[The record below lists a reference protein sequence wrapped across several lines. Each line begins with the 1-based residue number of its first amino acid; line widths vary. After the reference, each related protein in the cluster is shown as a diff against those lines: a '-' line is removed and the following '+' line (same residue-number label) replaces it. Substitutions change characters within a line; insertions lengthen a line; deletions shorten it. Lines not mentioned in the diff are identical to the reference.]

1 MAKKIRDPIYDYIT
15 IEDEFLPII
24 NSVEF
29 QRLRNIIQTSYTS
42 IYPSALHNRFTHS
55 LGVFW
60 LGNLAFDALV
70 QNSFDK
76 TKSMTKKDIDDT
88 KRTFIM
94 ACLCHD
100 LGHSPFSHT
109 GERFYDA
116 PRISKELTDSIS
128 NKSYKQDVKN
138 EKAIVGKQHEIM
150 SALLA
155 IKKFGDNIP
164 DHSFFARCIIGLKYK
179 SIQHA
184 TKMEKRRLPLYM
196 SCVELLNSSIIDV
209 DKLDYLIRDSYMSG
223 YSSISIDYKRLLN
236 GVFINDGDH
245 PVGYEKSSL
254 SVLENVLTAHDM
266 ERRWVQSHP
275 IIQYEGYLLQT
286 IIRELNSTYN
296 EGTAK
301 LFSYNAITSQGEQLK
316 NIGTIRLLSDSD
328 ILFLAKQNFEKSDAV
343 REYCDRGL
351 RRHPI
356 WKSEAEYSSLFDFK
370 CNDAFIKILTK
381 WETLL
386 LAGKY
391 DVYSLNDE
399 FYNHLL
405 SDYDRLKNQYDSIP
419 EGSKKA
425 TIKSNLDTLDI
436 ELDILCQI
444 KEYLKKVDVP
454 FDLVI
459 VTQEQFKSGL
469 YKPGFQE
476 LPIRFNRDLNRISQM
491 KEVSAVPFDLKEDKK
506 TFFYLYYRRTQ
517 NHLDAL
523 EFSKIIRKAA
533 VI

>member
-1 MAKKIRDPIYDYIT
+1 MSKKIRDPIYDYIV
-15 IEDEFLPII
+15 IEDEYLPIVD
-24 NSVEF
+24 SVEF
-29 QRLRNIIQTSYTS
+29 QRLRHIIQTSYTS

-60 LGNLAFDALV
+60 LGNIAFDALV
-70 QNSFDK
+70 RNSPDK
-76 TKSMTKKDIDDT
+76 VKSMTTKDMFDT

-116 PRISKELTDSIS
+116 PKISKELTNSIS
-128 NKSYKQDVKN
+128 SKAYKADIKN
-138 EKAIVGKQHEIM
+138 EKTIVGKEHEIM

-155 IKKFGDNIP
+155 IKKFGVNIP

-179 SIQHA
+179 SIQNA
-184 TKMEKRRLPLYM
+184 TIIETRRMPIYRA
-196 SCVELLNSSIIDV
+196 CIELLNSNIIDV

-223 YSSISIDYKRLLN
+223 YSSISIDYKRLLD
-236 GVFINDGDH
+236 GIFVNDDKN
-245 PVGYEKSSL
+245 PIGYEKSSL

-275 IIQYEGYLLQT
+275 TIQYEGYLLQT

-296 EGTAK
+296 EGNSK
-301 LFSYNAITSQGEQLK
+301 LFSYNSITSQGEQLK
-316 NIGTIRLLSDSD
+316 DIGTIRLLSDSD
-328 ILFLAKQNFEKSDAV
+328 VLFLAKQNFAKSDAV
-343 REYCDRGL
+343 KEYCDRRL
-351 RRHPI
+351 RRTPI

-370 CNDAFIKILTK
+370 CNDIFIKILMK
-381 WETLL
+381 WERMLL
-386 LAGKY
+386 SGEY
-391 DVYSLNDE
+391 DVYSLNDD
-399 FYNHLL
+399 FYNHLKC
-405 SDYDRLKNQYDSIP
+405 DYDRLVKQYNSLP
-419 EGSKKA
+419 QGSKKA
-425 TIKSNLDTLDI
+425 TIKSNLDILEI
-436 ELDILCQI
+436 ELDVLRQI
-444 KEYLKKVDVP
+444 KDYLLNVNVP

-476 LPIRFNRDLNRISQM
+476 LPIRFNRALNKISQM
-491 KEVSAVPFDLKEDKK
+491 KDVSAVPFDLREGKK
-506 TFFYLYYRRTQ
+506 TFFYLYYRRGS
-517 NHLDAL
+517 NKLDAV
-523 EFSKIIRKAA
+523 EFSKMIRKAA

>member
-1 MAKKIRDPIYDYIT
+1 MSKKIRDPIYDYLI

-24 NSVEF
+24 NSIEF

-60 LGNLAFDALV
+60 LGNIAFDSLV
-70 QNSFDK
+70 QNSPDK
-76 TKSMTKKDIDDT
+76 IKLMTKKDIKET
-88 KRTFIM
+88 KSTFIM

-116 PRISKELTDSIS
+116 PKISKELKDSIS
-128 NKSYKQDVKN
+128 SRAYKKDIEN

-155 IKKFGDNIP
+155 IKKFGNNIQ

-179 SIQHA
+179 NVQHL
-184 TKMEKRRLPLYM
+184 TIVEKRRLPLYM
-196 SCVELLNSSIIDV
+196 SCVELLNSNIIDV

-223 YSSISIDYKRLLN
+223 YSSISIDYKRLL
-236 GVFINDGDH
+236 GGIFINDGEH
-245 PVGYEKSSL
+245 PIGYEKSSL

-275 IIQYEGYLLQT
+275 IVQYEGFLLQT
-286 IIRELNSTYN
+286 IIRELNAIYN
-296 EGTAK
+296 EGNAN
-301 LFSYNAITSQGEQLK
+301 LFSYNSITSKGEHFK
-316 NIGTIRLLSDSD
+316 SIGNIRLLSDSD
-328 ILFLAKQNFEKSDAV
+328 ILFLAKQNFDKSHAV
-343 REYCDRGL
+343 KEYCDRRL
-351 RRHPI
+351 RRHPV
-356 WKSEAEYSSLFDFK
+356 WKSEAEYSSLFNFK
-370 CNDAFIKILTK
+370 PNDAFIKILTK
-381 WETLL
+381 WETMLL
-386 LAGKY
+386 EGKY

-399 FYNHLL
+399 FFNHLKC
-405 SDYDRLKNQYDSIP
+405 DYDRLKNQYDVIP
-419 EGSKKA
+419 SGSKKI
-425 TIKSNLDTLDI
+425 TIKTNLDTLKI
-436 ELDILCQI
+436 ELDILQQI
-444 KEYLKKVDVP
+444 KEYLEKIGVP

-476 LPIRFNRDLNRISQM
+476 LPIRFNRDLNKTSQM
-491 KEVSAVPFDLKEDKK
+491 KEVSAVPFDLGEDKK
-506 TFFYLYYRRTQ
+506 TFFYLYYQRTQ
-517 NHLDAL
+517 KELDAV

-533 VI
+533 II